1 MTSKQ
6 IKSLRRALGIT
17 QKQLADMIGATQV
30 TIARYETDVSRPTGA
45 YLKLLKILNEQAT
58 KKVKSGEGAGRRVNK
73 TTRRKKHGASER
85 V

>member
-6 IKSLRRALGIT
+6 IKSLRRVIGIT
-17 QKQLADMIGATQV
+17 QQQLANMIGATQV

-45 YLKLLKILNEQAT
+45 YLKLLKILLEQAT
-58 KKVKSGEGAGRRVNK
+58 KKVKSGEGAGAKSNK
-73 TTRRKKHGASER
+73 TRRKKHGAK

>member
-17 QKQLADMIGATQV
+17 QRQLADMIGATQV

-45 YLKLLKILNEQAT
+45 YLKLLKILLEQAN
-58 KKVKSGEGAGRRVNK
+58 KGQSKGGGRAGQKSDK
-73 TTRRKKHGASER
+73 
-85 V
+85 

>member
-17 QKQLADMIGATQV
+17 QQQLADMIGATQV

-45 YLKLLKILNEQAT
+45 YLKLLKILDEQAT
-58 KKVKSGEGAGRRVNK
+58 KGQTKGGGGRAGQKRHK
-73 TTRRKKHGASER
+73 
-85 V
+85 

>member
-6 IKSLRRALGIT
+6 IKSLRRVIGVT
-17 QKQLADMIGATQV
+17 QQQLANMIGATQV

-45 YLKLLKILNEQAT
+45 YLKLLKILLEQAT
-58 KKVKSGEGAGRRVNK
+58 KKVKSGEGAGAKSNK
-73 TTRRKKHGASER
+73 TRRKKHGAK